1 MKFGKFLKSLFVER
15 LWLKAV
21 CLVFALFAVM
31 MLNIM

>member
-1 MKFGKFLKSLFVER
+1 MKFGSLLEHPLVER

-21 CLVFALFAVM
+21 CLVLALFAVM